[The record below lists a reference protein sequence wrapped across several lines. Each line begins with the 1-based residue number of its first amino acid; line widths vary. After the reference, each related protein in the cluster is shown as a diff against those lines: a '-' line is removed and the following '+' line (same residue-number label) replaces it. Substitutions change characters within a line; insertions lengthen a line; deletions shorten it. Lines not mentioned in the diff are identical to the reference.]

1 MDEKQKM
8 AILEKLISIQSVN
21 DHELTVA
28 QYLKTLLDQAGI
40 ENEIRPINETRAN
53 LVATLGSGK
62 PVLAISGHMDV
73 VAVDRD
79 NWRTDPFKLTQE
91 GDMLYGRGV
100 TDMKSGL
107 AALIIAMIELKE
119 KQVPIKG
126 TIRLLATAGEEVG
139 QLGAET
145 LTNDGFMK
153 DVDAL
158 LIAEPSG
165 YRAVYAN
172 KGELDLTVTSKGK
185 AAHSSMPKLGNNA
198 VQHLM
203 NVLAQLQAKV
213 TALMQDKR
221 NSVLGETVYNLDV
234 IKGGNQVNAIPSLAT
249 AQINIRTIPELPNTE
264 ILKAMNTVIADY
276 NQKTNGAVSLKVD
289 MDIVPI
295 IGKENAK
302 IIQLIKQIA
311 EPYMAKQQLPA
322 ADIAQGERAAQ
333 ATGMSFSADKILT
346 MGVSGGTDVSK
357 FLIDHQQ
364 DFNYVVFGP
373 GNDTPHQD
381 NESIAKQMYFDFIAI
396 YEQLLPAYFE
406 A

>member
-1 MDEKQKM
+1 MDEQQKM

-40 ENEIRPINETRAN
+40 ENEIRPINDTRAN

-62 PVLAISGHMDV
+62 PILAISGHMDV

-79 NWRTDPFKLTQE
+79 NWQTDPFKLTQKE
-91 GDMLYGRGV
+91 DLLYGRGV

-119 KQVPIKG
+119 KHVPIKG

-145 LTNDGFMK
+145 LTSDGFMK
-153 DVDAL
+153 DVDTL

-172 KGELDLTVTSKGK
+172 KGELDLTITSKGK

-213 TALMQDKR
+213 TTLMQDKR

-234 IKGGNQVNAIPSLAT
+234 IKGGNQVNAITSLAT

-264 ILKAMNTVIADY
+264 ILKTMNAVIADY
-276 NQKTNGAVSLKVD
+276 NQKTNGAVGLKVD

-346 MGVSGGTDVSK
+346 MGVSGGTDASK